1 MLADFRAD
9 LHVHTCLSPCAS
21 DTMLPRIMVAAAV
34 SKQLNIVAVCD
45 HNATDNVQAVRR
57 AAEEQG
63 LAVVGG
69 VEITSREEVHILGLF
84 DNDRALR
91 EINALIERHLPGRND
106 DEAFG
111 EQWVVD
117 ADGGITDISHRLLIG
132 ATSLSV
138 DRIVDAI
145 HQLEGLAIAS
155 HIDRETFGIIGQ
167 LGFIPS
173 GLPLDALELSPAA
186 VTRRDS
192 FSRQYD
198 LPLVTFSDAHCPD
211 DIGGSVTTFTMA
223 TVSIEE
229 MRKALRGEDG
239 RKTMME

>member
-34 SKQLNIVAVCD
+34 SKELNIVAVCD
-45 HNATDNVQAVRR
+45 HNATDNVQAVRQ
-57 AAEEQG
+57 AAQEQA

-84 DNDRALR
+84 DNDQALS
-91 EINALIERHLPGRND
+91 EISALIERHLAGRND
-106 DEAFG
+106 EAAFG

-117 ADGGITDISHRLLIG
+117 ADGGITGIDHRLLIG

-145 HQLEGLAIAS
+145 LQLEGLAIAS
-155 HIDRETFGIIGQ
+155 HIDREAFGIIGQ

-173 GLPLDALELSPAA
+173 GLQLDALELSPSA
-186 VTRRDS
+186 VTCRDS
-192 FSRQYD
+192 YSRQYD
-198 LPLVTFSDAHCPD
+198 LPLVTSSDAHYPD
-211 DIGGSVTTFTMA
+211 DIGGSATTFTMA
-223 TVSIEE
+223 AVSIEE
-229 MRKALRGEDG
+229 MRKALCGEDG
-239 RKTMME
+239 RKIIME

>member
-45 HNATDNVQAVRR
+45 HNAADNVHAVRQ
-57 AAEEQG
+57 AAEGQA
-63 LAVVGG
+63 LTVIGG

-84 DNDRALR
+84 DNDQALS

-106 DEAFG
+106 EEAFG

-117 ADGGITDISHRLLIG
+117 TDGGITGISHRLLIG

-138 DRIVDAI
+138 EQVVEAI
-145 HQLEGLAIAS
+145 HHLEGLAIAS
-155 HIDRETFGIIGQ
+155 HIDREAFGIIGQ

-173 GLPLDALELSPAA
+173 GLQLDALELSSAA

-192 FSRQYD
+192 YSRQYD
-198 LPLVTFSDAHCPD
+198 LPLITSSDAHYPG
-211 DIGGSVTTFTMA
+211 DIGNSATTFTMA
-223 TVSIEE
+223 TVSIAE

-239 RKTMME
+239 RKIMME